1 MIDCRVVGTLKRR
14 GESGQG
20 VSERA
25 QPVERLRGMVDL
37 SPEALC
43 RREMVREQVL
53 GVLARHG
60 YRQVETPVVEATDL
74 FLRKSG
80 GERAAQ
86 MYAVRYRERE
96 IALRPEHTA
105 PILRFYLDALQGEP
119 LPLRLSYGGP
129 VFRYEKPQ
137 AGRTRQ
143 FTEVGGELLGGSGP
157 AADAEVIHLALT
169 VPAAAGVET
178 RLVLGHV
185 GLVLDYLDRLPL
197 RQRSRDWL
205 LWSMER
211 LRKGQAVDLEGDLAG
226 LVSDGQLPALF
237 TEMNLA
243 LRDVPA
249 EQLERWVL
257 SILGEVGVAVQG
269 GSRAPEEVVAGV
281 IAKLSQ
287 HSDEADVRAAFA
299 FLRELAAIHGAP
311 ERVLPEIRSLVRRH
325 DLQQQPIDQL
335 ERVLE
340 LLVAYGHDVDRFE
353 LNLGLG
359 RGLHYYTGVL
369 FEVYTADGSSQLCGG
384 GRYDDLAQLL
394 GARQPLPACGFSCGL
409 ERLVDEASSMAELS
423 PTDVLVVPAS
433 TDAMTTAIR
442 VAEQLRRRGEQVE
455 LEVRGRSPNAA
466 RRYAMR
472 RGIGRVLL
480 VEADD
485 QPGRQQPLAGAA
497 GEQNV

>member
-1 MIDCRVVGTLKRR
+1 M
-14 GESGQG
+14 
-20 VSERA
+20 SERA

-37 SPEALC
+37 APETLH
-43 RREMVREQVL
+43 RRDLVREQVL

-60 YRQVETPVVEATDL
+60 YRQIETPVVEATDL

-105 PILRFYLDALQGEP
+105 SVLRLYLDALRGEP

-157 AADAEVIHLALT
+157 AADAEVIHLALSLPQA
-169 VPAAAGVET
+169 VGVES

-185 GLVLDYLDRLPL
+185 GLVLDFLNRLPL

-211 LRKGQAVDLEGDLAG
+211 LRKGQPVDLEHELAG
-226 LVSDGQLPALF
+226 LVSDGRLTALF
-237 TEMNLA
+237 AEMNIA
-243 LRDVPA
+243 LRDVPPQ
-249 EQLERWVL
+249 QLERWVL

-269 GSRAPEEVVAGV
+269 GNREPEEIVAGV
-281 IAKLSQ
+281 IAKLNQ
-287 HSDEADVRAAFA
+287 RGDEADVRHAFD
-299 FLRELAAIHGAP
+299 FLRELAAVHGAP
-311 ERVLPEIRSLVRRH
+311 QRVLPEVRALARRH
-325 DLQQQPIDQL
+325 GLQPAPIDQL
-335 ERVLE
+335 EQVLD
-340 LLVAYGHDVDRFE
+340 LLAAYGHDVGRFE

-369 FEVYTADGSSQLCGG
+369 FEVYTADSSSQLCGG

-409 ERLVDEASSMAELS
+409 ERLVEEALPQPEPA
-423 PTDVLVVPAS
+423 PIDVLVVPANPDG
-433 TDAMTTAIR
+433 TPAAIR
-442 VAEQLRRRGEQVE
+442 LAEELRGRGQQVE

-466 RRYAMR
+466 RRYAER
-472 RGIGRVLL
+472 RGIRSVLL
-480 VEADD
+480 VDADERVSQE
-485 QPGRQQPLAGAA
+485 QPRANAAGARDA
-497 GEQNV
+497 